1 MRERVP
7 FMPTPLLWG
16 LNHTPRPPTL
26 TDSPGSPRGPISPS
40 SPWRRTCEAASPS
53 RTPHPQPQHP
63 PAPTPPAHAGCN
75 TYPLSILTRG
85 PRKALSTSI
94 TLKNGPPG
102 KRGTESPTQT
112 DTDRLQGPRKFLLSA
127 PAGIISLLLWP
138 QDPSLPSPPGKICPH
153 HNTLWTRYSLC
164 VPSLQAALG
173 GRQILGHPKEERGS
187 PGEVP
192 APFPSSPEWG
202 GAVSPG
208 NR

>member
-1 MRERVP
+1 MSVP
-7 FMPTPLLWG
+7 NTLSDGTSAHARHLVTP
-16 LNHTPRPPTL
+16 PRPRPVPKLLYVAATCVCDGPEA
-26 TDSPGSPRGPISPS
+26 TGAEWRGEP
-40 SPWRRTCEAASPS
+40 EVASLGGELG
-53 RTPHPQPQHP
+53 
-63 PAPTPPAHAGCN
+63 AGAGHL
-75 TYPLSILTRG
+75 PV

-138 QDPSLPSPPGKICPH
+138 QDLSLPSPPGKICPH